1 MNAPGTDTKLA
12 GSAGAGGR
20 VLFAS
25 RGLTVT
31 HLPAPGLYMW
41 TLPRY
46 EDECYECDGAP
57 GSKVC
62 GLGSRA
68 EVLSAL
74 RDAVDDGLS
83 LRALTDAAESVL
95 ESSPHPRETPSE
107 QLVAAEAV
115 EALRALGVEQQ
126 WFADARRVTGP
137 PPVSDPS
144 PVNTPPPGHLLSA
157 GRGCASCETV
167 RSALRVTVRGCCL
180 VEA

>member
-46 EDECYECDGAP
+46 EDECYECDSAP

-115 EALRALGVEQQ
+115 EALRALRVEQQ
-126 WFADARRVTGP
+126 WFAAAPVDHRTPTGKWPLPRQYPPLVTCC
-137 PPVSDPS
+137 PPVAAA
-144 PVNTPPPGHLLSA
+144 HH
-157 GRGCASCETV
+157 V
-167 RSALRVTVRGCCL
+167 RRCGPRCV
-180 VEA
+180 